1 MTIQVLMEK
10 LAQLRAQVEAHGYK
24 LIGGE
29 IANAEEVRSDQG
41 QDDQPGQVVES
52 GQEVSGPDLQQP
64 AQAGTGSGD
73 PEVQVATANPTPSS
87 LTPSR
92 PTTPAPV

>member
-1 MTIQVLMEK
+1 MTMEALKEK
-10 LAQLRAQVEAHGYK
+10 LAQLKAQVEAHGYK

-29 IANAEEVRSDQG
+29 IANAEEIRSDQG

-52 GQEVSGPDLQQP
+52 GQEVGGPDLQQP
-64 AQAGTGSGD
+64 AQAGTGSGY

-92 PTTPAPV
+92 PTTPAPI

>member
-10 LAQLRAQVEAHGYK
+10 LAQLKAQVEAHGYK

-41 QDDQPGQVVES
+41 QDDQSGQVVES
-52 GQEVSGPDLQQP
+52 GQEVGGADLQQP
-64 AQAGTGSGD
+64 AQEGTGSGY
-73 PEVQVATANPTPSS
+73 PEVQVATANPTPLSP
-87 LTPSR
+87 TPSR
-92 PTTPAPV
+92 PTSPAPV